1 MSDVTQKT
9 FECFKVEIKDNIA
22 NIILSRPD
30 KANSMIRSFWLELPQ
45 IIREIDDKALARV
58 IVLTAEGA
66 HFSSGMDT
74 SVFSTGVDLS
84 KHELGRVQA
93 NLMETLKGLQQTFTC
108 LEEARMPVLM
118 AAQGA
123 CMGATVDFAS
133 ACDIRYCTKDAYFSI
148 YEINIGM
155 VADLGTFPRL
165 PYLIPHGLAREL
177 AYTGRRMLA
186 DEAKSSGFVNQVF
199 DNVEE
204 MHKAVFAI
212 AQEIASRS
220 PLAIWGSKEML
231 NYGRDHDVA
240 DALKHMAVWQAGMF
254 QKQDIFEA
262 FKARAE
268 KRPANFENLLP
279 RVSAL

>member
-1 MSDVTQKT
+1 
-9 FECFKVEIKDNIA
+9 
-22 NIILSRPD
+22 
-30 KANSMIRSFWLELPQ
+30 
-45 IIREIDDKALARV
+45 
-58 IVLTAEGA
+58 
-66 HFSSGMDT
+66 
-74 SVFSTGVDLS
+74 
-84 KHELGRVQA
+84 
-93 NLMETLKGLQQTFTC
+93 
-108 LEEARMPVLM
+108 MPVLM

-133 ACDIRYCTKDAYFSI
+133 ACDMRYCTKDASFSI

-186 DEAKSSGFVNQVF
+186 DEARSSGFVNQVF
-199 DNVEE
+199 DSVEE

-212 AQEIASRS
+212 AHEIADRS
-220 PLAIWGSKEML
+220 PLAVWGSKEML
-231 NYGRDHDVA
+231 NYGRDHSVA
-240 DALKHMAVWQAGMF
+240 DSLKHMAVWQAGMF
-254 QKQDIFEA
+254 QKPEILEA

-279 RVSAL
+279 RISAL